1 MKKEKVKENN
11 NNLESTSNTVKAPE
25 FSVAQLREKAQILFG
40 VSDSTFAAAAY
51 NLNGTFTVE
60 DMRGRIEAF
69 LSKKIK
75 GGKK

>member
-1 MKKEKVKENN
+1 MKKENVKENN
-11 NNLESTSNTVKAPE
+11 NSLEGTPNPVKAPE
-25 FSVAQLREKAQILFG
+25 FSIEQLREKALVLFG
-40 VSDSTFAAAAY
+40 VSDSTFVAATY

-60 DMRGRIEAF
+60 DMRCRIEAF